1 MSNDVMTGEE
11 LGEKLLKS
19 VREMKANIRARET
32 VVHVSEAL
40 EARAR
45 SGLSQSQ
52 FAELMGVSKRTLQ
65 DWEQGRRKPAG
76 AAKALLRIVAKRPD
90 VVRECLAR

>member
-1 MSNDVMTGEE
+1 MLIEAITSEM
-11 LGEKLLKS
+11 LGEKLLQS
-19 VREMKANIRARET
+19 VLEMKANMRARET

-40 EARAR
+40 EARAQ

-52 FAELMGVSKRTLQ
+52 FADLMGVSKRTLQ

-76 AAKALLRIVAKRPD
+76 AAKALLRIAARRPD
-90 VVRECLAR
+90 VVRECLTQ